1 MIGQGPIG
9 AAPNG
14 AWWDASRAIDSPL
27 TQQFGGGLN
36 CPIGSEPIGSWWDVR
51 KPSEPTVLTQL
62 FGGSLNCPNGSA
74 AIGMWWNPPMQMPV
88 PVRQVEVDVDNG
100 AMRRRRRLLHR
111 DDEDVLFIIQGFL
124 ICQSHGA

>member
-14 AWWDASRAIDSPL
+14 AWWDA
-27 TQQFGGGLN
+27 
-36 CPIGSEPIGSWWDVR
+36 R
-51 KPSEPTVLTQL
+51 KPSEPTVLTQQ

-74 AIGMWWNPPMQMPV
+74 AIGMWWNPPMPV
-88 PVRQVEVDVDNG
+88 TVRQVEVDVDNG